1 MISTLIF
8 SLTIILDI
16 LFMAVYTWCHRYI
29 YYIKRSYMSYRY
41 DISPDR
47 YPSTKWLV
55 IDTMNNNS
63 PVSSHNSRAEAY
75 RECLRLDTRGTRVK
89 R

>member
-1 MISTLIF
+1 
-8 SLTIILDI
+8 
-16 LFMAVYTWCHRYI
+16 
-29 YYIKRSYMSYRY
+29 MSYRY

-55 IDTMNNNS
+55 IDTLNNNS
-63 PVSSHNSRAEAY
+63 PVSSHNTRQEAY
-75 RECLRLDTRGTRVK
+75 KECLSIERKRSARV